1 MDNNN
6 IDSELNDDFIYKII
20 KMISEL
26 YDAENLLNYII
37 LNNKLKKTESFVIFD
52 KAWLEKWKIIVGYE
66 ELKEKCFKCKSDE
79 EKKKLIGEVRE
90 LFIKLNTKEKLDE
103 LGMMNSN
110 NLQKTI
116 GKNKFINEESN
127 FLPVLA
133 HQCAYFMKSI
143 NSPITI
149 NSEISNG
156 IIYIQNPF
164 PEKNKE
170 QKLILLNKN
179 EYSDDFI
186 RHVITLEPN
195 VKVKDVVKEL
205 KKKNINEIMNQKE
218 FKLELIKPIVIT
230 ESKESEYKRKEA
242 EYKRKEAEWK
252 RKEAEW
258 KRKEAEWKR
267 EEAEWKREETKWKR
281 EETKWKREETEWK
294 RKDPEWKRKEEER
307 KRKEAERKRKE
318 EEEEREKKEAER
330 KRKEA
335 EEAERKR
342 KEEEEEEERK
352 KKEAEDLKKRKELQE
367 KLKKEEEE
375 RKRKEEEEKKQKE
388 LQEKLKKE
396 EEDKKQK
403 ELQEKLKKEEE
414 DKKKKEEEEEERRKK
429 QIQDEMK
436 KNEVDEKIRK
446 ERERPVNKKFENE
459 KIKNNLADAI
469 KKQIVFD
476 ENIKKKGEIQDE
488 NFLIRCSVVNKDWYE
503 KFLKLSNYD
512 SIKQNLSQSPNNVDQ
527 AINNA
532 LNDKDFKIEE
542 IKNFVKNKPQL
553 ITDKGLENIENLAFV
568 DDEFAAKVLSLGE
581 NNDNNNIYSNVD
593 NQNKNVINK
602 NQILP
607 KSHTKIM
614 INNGSAIIQ
623 LSNQK
628 YVCANINDSNLNK
641 RDNIEVIDF
650 FENKNF
656 DLFKEIKSNPKVG
669 LRQAVKEKYISNIRP
684 KEGKKI
690 ELNVIRQKE
699 EKKEKERLEKE
710 KKDKEQR
717 EKEEREKKE
726 RDEKE
731 KKERI
736 NLDNRDYSLGLDNVG
751 ATCFM
756 NATLQ
761 CLAHIKR
768 ITEYVLNYRRLG
780 KLKDIKQYR
789 LSDAYS
795 EVLWEIWLPQDKSK
809 KSFSPNRFKE
819 VLGEMNSLFAPT
831 AANDAK
837 DLLIYFIEQMHNELN
852 QTEET
857 NTNLVM
863 PDNMNPMNHQEV
875 LECFI
880 REFSKKY
887 KSVFSNYCYGSNVSM
902 TFCNGCRITKYSYQC
917 FSFIIFPLLE
927 AKKNCVTSGRL
938 HPMLYNNYV
947 LNIED
952 CFLYNQKLEFFT
964 GDNQMYCNICQASKD
979 SSMQTKISAAPLVLI
994 LILNRGRGNLDF
1006 REPFTFWEIIDLTNY
1021 VEFPQPDNKYFLSGV
1036 VSYMG
1041 ESGPS
1046 GHYIA
1051 YCRMSPNSKYY
1062 CYNDSLVNESS
1073 FEEINRRGTPYI
1085 LFYQKCVI
1093 VA

>member
-1 MDNNN
+1 
-6 IDSELNDDFIYKII
+6 
-20 KMISEL
+20 
-26 YDAENLLNYII
+26 
-37 LNNKLKKTESFVIFD
+37 
-52 KAWLEKWKIIVGYE
+52 
-66 ELKEKCFKCKSDE
+66 
-79 EKKKLIGEVRE
+79 
-90 LFIKLNTKEKLDE
+90 
-103 LGMMNSN
+103 
-110 NLQKTI
+110 
-116 GKNKFINEESN
+116 
-127 FLPVLA
+127 
-133 HQCAYFMKSI
+133 
-143 NSPITI
+143 
-149 NSEISNG
+149 
-156 IIYIQNPF
+156 
-164 PEKNKE
+164 
-170 QKLILLNKN
+170 
-179 EYSDDFI
+179 
-186 RHVITLEPN
+186 
-195 VKVKDVVKEL
+195 
-205 KKKNINEIMNQKE
+205 
-218 FKLELIKPIVIT
+218 
-230 ESKESEYKRKEA
+230 
-242 EYKRKEAEWK
+242 
-252 RKEAEW
+252 
-258 KRKEAEWKR
+258 
-267 EEAEWKREETKWKR
+267 
-281 EETKWKREETEWK
+281 
-294 RKDPEWKRKEEER
+294 
-307 KRKEAERKRKE
+307 
-318 EEEEREKKEAER
+318 
-330 KRKEA
+330 
-335 EEAERKR
+335 
-342 KEEEEEEERK
+342 
-352 KKEAEDLKKRKELQE
+352 
-367 KLKKEEEE
+367 
-375 RKRKEEEEKKQKE
+375 
-388 LQEKLKKE
+388 
-396 EEDKKQK
+396 
-403 ELQEKLKKEEE
+403 
-414 DKKKKEEEEEERRKK
+414 
-429 QIQDEMK
+429 MK
-436 KNEVDEKIRK
+436 KNEVDEKKRK
-446 ERERPVNKKFENE
+446 ERERPVNKRFENE
-459 KIKNNLADAI
+459 KIKNNIADAV
-469 KKQIVFD
+469 KKQIAFD
-476 ENIKKKGEIQDE
+476 ANIKKKAEIQDE
-488 NFLIRCSVVNKDWYE
+488 NFLISCSIINKDWYE

-542 IKNFVKNKPQL
+542 IKNFVKNKPQP
-553 ITDKGLENIENLAFV
+553 ITAKGLENIENLAFV
-568 DDEFAAKVLSLGE
+568 DDEFAAQVLSLGE
-581 NNDNNNIYSNVD
+581 SHDNNINSNVD
-593 NQNKNVINK
+593 NQNNNVINNN
-602 NQILP
+602 NQIP
-607 KSHTKIM
+607 PESHTKIM
-614 INNGSAIIQ
+614 INNGAAIIQ
-623 LSNQK
+623 LSSQK
-628 YVCANINDSNLNK
+628 YVCANINDANLNK

-650 FENKNF
+650 PENKNF

-684 KEGKKI
+684 KEEKKI
-690 ELNVIRQKE
+690 DFDKIRQQELEKQRLE
-699 EKKEKERLEKE
+699 KEKKEKERQEKE

-717 EKEEREKKE
+717 EKEEKEKKE
-726 RDEKE
+726 REEKE
-731 KKERI
+731 KRERI

-751 ATCFM
+751 ATCYM

-768 ITEYVLNYRRLG
+768 ITEHVLNYRRLG
-780 KLKDIKQYR
+780 KLNDTKKCR
-789 LSDAYS
+789 LSEAYS
-795 EVLWEIWLPQDKSK
+795 EVVWQIWLPQDKSK

-938 HPMLYNNYV
+938 HQMLYNNYV

-1036 VSYMG
+1036 VSHMG
-1041 ESGPS
+1041 DSGPS
-1046 GHYIA
+1046 GHFIA
-1051 YCRMSPNSKYY
+1051 FCRMSPTSKYY

-1085 LFYQKCVI
+1085 LFYQKCVM

>member
-26 YDAENLLNYII
+26 YDAENFLNYII
-37 LNNKLKKTESFVIFD
+37 KNNKFKKTESFVIFD

-103 LGMMNSN
+103 LGMMNSD
-110 NLQKTI
+110 NLNKII
-116 GKNKFINEESN
+116 GKKKFLNEQSN

-179 EYSDDFI
+179 ENSNDFI

-281 EETKWKREETEWK
+281 EETEWK

-342 KEEEEEEERK
+342 KEEEEERK

-396 EEDKKQK
+396 EEVKKQK

-414 DKKKKEEEEEERRKK
+414 DKKKKEEEEEEEERRKK

-512 SIKQNLSQSPNNVDQ
+512 SIKENLLKFNNNVDQ
-527 AINNA
+527 AIYNT

-710 KKDKEQR
+710 DKEQR

-731 KKERI
+731 KRERI

-780 KLKDIKQYR
+780 KLKDTKQYR

-819 VLGEMNSLFAPT
+819 VLGQMILLFAPT
-831 AANDAK
+831 AVNDAK
-837 DLLIYFIEQMHNELN
+837 DLLIFFIEQMHTELN
-852 QTEET
+852 QTIET

-880 REFSKKY
+880 REFTKKY
-887 KSVFSNYCYGSNVSM
+887 KSVFSNYFYGSNVSI
-902 TFCNGCRITKYSYQC
+902 TFCNGCRISKYSYQF
-917 FSFIIFPLLE
+917 FSCINLVLLE
-927 AKKNCVTSGRL
+927 SKKNCVTSGKV
-938 HPMLYNNYV
+938 HPKYYNNYI

-952 CFLYNQKLEFFT
+952 CFIYNQKLEFFT

-979 SSMQTKISAAPLVLI
+979 SSMQTRISAAPLVLI

>member
-1 MDNNN
+1 M
-6 IDSELNDDFIYKII
+6 
-20 KMISEL
+20 
-26 YDAENLLNYII
+26 
-37 LNNKLKKTESFVIFD
+37 V
-52 KAWLEKWKIIVGYE
+52 
-66 ELKEKCFKCKSDE
+66 
-79 EKKKLIGEVRE
+79 
-90 LFIKLNTKEKLDE
+90 E
-103 LGMMNSN
+103 LGLMDCT

-116 GKNKFINEESN
+116 GKYKFLNEQSN

-133 HQCAYFMKSI
+133 HQCAYFLKSI
-143 NSPITI
+143 KSPITI

-179 EYSDDFI
+179 ENTNDFI

-242 EYKRKEAEWK
+242 EYK

-342 KEEEEEEERK
+342 KEEEEEERK

-396 EEDKKQK
+396 EEVKKQK

-414 DKKKKEEEEEERRKK
+414 DKKKKEEEEEEEERRKK

-512 SIKQNLSQSPNNVDQ
+512 SIKENLLKFNNNVDQ
-527 AINNA
+527 AIYNT

-710 KKDKEQR
+710 DKEQR

-731 KKERI
+731 KRERI

-780 KLKDIKQYR
+780 KLKDTKQYR

-809 KSFSPNRFKE
+809 KSFSPNRFEE
-819 VLGEMNSLFAPT
+819 VLGQMILLFAPT
-831 AANDAK
+831 AVNDAK
-837 DLLIYFIEQMHNELN
+837 DLLIFFIEQMHTELN
-852 QTEET
+852 QTIET

-880 REFSKKY
+880 REFTKKY
-887 KSVFSNYCYGSNVSM
+887 KSVFSNYFYGSNVSI
-902 TFCNGCRITKYSYQC
+902 TFCNGCRISKYSYQF
-917 FSFIIFPLLE
+917 FSCINLVLLE
-927 AKKNCVTSGRL
+927 SKKNCVTSGRV
-938 HPMLYNNYV
+938 HPKYYNNYI

-952 CFLYNQKLEFFT
+952 CFIYNQKLEFFT

-979 SSMQTKISAAPLVLI
+979 SSMQTRISAAPLVLI

>member
-1 MDNNN
+1 
-6 IDSELNDDFIYKII
+6 
-20 KMISEL
+20 MISEL
-26 YDAENLLNYII
+26 YDAENF
-37 LNNKLKKTESFVIFD
+37 LNNNILSKKVKKKENFVIFD
-52 KAWLEKWKIIVGYE
+52 KAWLEKWKIIVSYE

-79 EKKKLIGEVRE
+79 GQKKLIGEMRE
-90 LFIKLNTKEKLDE
+90 LFIKLKTKEKLDE
-103 LGMMNSN
+103 LGMMDCT
-110 NLQKTI
+110 NLQKKI
-116 GKNKFINEESN
+116 GNKKFLNEQSN
-127 FLPVLA
+127 FFPVLA
-133 HQCAYFMKSI
+133 LQCTYFMKSI
-143 NSPITI
+143 KSPITI

-164 PEKNKE
+164 PEKDKE

-179 EYSDDFI
+179 ANSDDFI
-186 RHVITLEPN
+186 RHAITFEPN
-195 VKVKDVVKEL
+195 VKVKDIVKEL
-205 KKKNINEIMNQKE
+205 KKKNIDEIMNQKE
-218 FKLELIKPIVIT
+218 YKLEIINPIVIT
-230 ESKESEYKRKEA
+230 EN
-242 EYKRKEAEWK
+242 
-252 RKEAEW
+252 
-258 KRKEAEWKR
+258 
-267 EEAEWKREETKWKR
+267 
-281 EETKWKREETEWK
+281 
-294 RKDPEWKRKEEER
+294 EEE
-307 KRKEAERKRKE
+307 
-318 EEEEREKKEAER
+318 KEAER

-342 KEEEEEEERK
+342 KEAEEAEKKRKEAEEAEK
-352 KKEAEDLKKRKELQE
+352 KRKEAEDLKKQKDLEE
-367 KLKKEEEE
+367 KLKKDEEE

-396 EEDKKQK
+396 EEDRKKR
-403 ELQEKLKKEEE
+403 
-414 DKKKKEEEEEERRKK
+414 EEEEEERRKK

-436 KNEVDEKIRK
+436 KNEEDEKKRK
-446 ERERPVNKKFENE
+446 ERERPVNKRFENE
-459 KIKNNLADAI
+459 KIKNNIADAV
-469 KKQIVFD
+469 KKQIAFD
-476 ENIKKKGEIQDE
+476 ANIKQKAEIQDE
-488 NFLIRCSVVNKDWYE
+488 NFLISCSIINKDWYE

-512 SIKQNLSQSPNNVDQ
+512 SIKQNLSQSPDNVDQ

-542 IKNFVKNKPQL
+542 IKNFVKNKPQP
-553 ITDKGLENIENLAFV
+553 ITAKGLENIENLAFV

-581 NNDNNNIYSNVD
+581 SHDNNIISNVD
-593 NQNKNVINK
+593 NQNNNVINN
-602 NQILP
+602 NQIP
-607 KSHTKIM
+607 PESHTKIM
-614 INNGSAIIQ
+614 INNGAAIIQ
-623 LSNQK
+623 LSSQK
-628 YVCANINDSNLNK
+628 YVCANINDANLNK

-650 FENKNF
+650 PENKNF

-684 KEGKKI
+684 KEEKKI
-690 ELNVIRQKE
+690 DFDKIRQQELEKQRLE
-699 EKKEKERLEKE
+699 KEKKEKERQEKE

-717 EKEEREKKE
+717 EKEEKEKKE
-726 RDEKE
+726 REEKE
-731 KKERI
+731 KRERI
-736 NLDNRDYSLGLDNVG
+736 NLDNRDFSLGLDNVG
-751 ATCFM
+751 ATCYM

-768 ITEYVLNYRRLG
+768 ITEHVLNYRKLG
-780 KLKDIKQYR
+780 KLKDTKKCR
-789 LSDAYS
+789 LSEAYS
-795 EVLWEIWLPQDKSK
+795 EVVWEIWLPQNKSK

-938 HPMLYNNYV
+938 HQMFYNNYV

-1036 VSYMG
+1036 VSHMG
-1041 ESGPS
+1041 DSGPS
-1046 GHYIA
+1046 GHFIA
-1051 YCRMSPNSKYY
+1051 FCRMSPTSKYY

-1085 LFYQKCVI
+1085 LFYQKCVM